1 MSICF
6 FVLSFAMGLGLV
18 QGQFLDD
25 YENTKI
31 RDAPSSFAYAYE
43 RKLAYTYSTA
53 NDGFG
58 KSVAVYGNRVLVG
71 SHGDSSRAEKGGA
84 AYLHVIDGEEPGWK
98 MVTKF
103 TSNSPAQMDYY
114 GWSVSMCNHWIL
126 IGAWQ
131 DDDAGADSGSVFF
144 YRKTSDY
151 FDGVEEAWSLT
162 TKFLG
167 RAAGDTFGISV
178 AVADTGVAVVGAPG
192 GTNTDGYLGAGYVSV
207 FELDASGNWLTSMI
221 LEASDGSAADYFGI
235 SLALQNN
242 VVVVGARNMDVNG
255 NNGVGKA
262 YVYTLDL
269 ANDYY
274 VETARLIS
282 ATPAA
287 NDEFGRSVAIWND
300 IIAVGADGDDSAGL
314 SAGSVYIFQRIVDNK
329 GKEKWY
335 QVQELLPGSSCAGC
349 LFGYSLAMNG
359 TGLLV
364 GTHKPADAFGSAW
377 YFERTAGTALYEKVL
392 VLNATDFMAGDQYGG
407 SVSMH
412 GSIIAV
418 GSYGSNGVSDA
429 TGAVYVYTQGAVPLA
444 SAVQAAG
451 TMPSLLPVVS
461 GIVILLFGVAIASV
475 AVKYVSRSSLMLL
488 FSKKT
493 VLITEMYC

>member
-1 MSICF
+1 MKF
-6 FVLSFAMGLGLV
+6 FDFALSFTVVLSTAW
-18 QGQFLDD
+18 GQFLDD

-31 RDAPSSFAYAYE
+31 RDAPASFAYQYE
-43 RKLAYTYSTA
+43 RKMAYTYSTA

-58 KSVAVYGNRVLVG
+58 KSVAVYGKRVLVG
-71 SHGDSSRAEKGGA
+71 AYGDSSRAEKGGA

-98 MVTKF
+98 MITKF

-151 FDGVEEAWSLT
+151 FDGVEERWGLT
-162 TKFLG
+162 SKFLG

-178 AVADTGVAVVGAPG
+178 AITDSGIAVVGAPG
-192 GTNTDGYLGAGYVSV
+192 GTNTDGFAGAGYVSI
-207 FELDASGNWLTSMI
+207 FELDASGSWTTTMI
-221 LEASDGSAADYFGI
+221 LEASDGTAADYFGI
-235 SLALQNN
+235 SLAIYNNN
-242 VVVVGARNMDVNG
+242 VVVGAHNMDVNG
-255 NNGVGKA
+255 NSRVGKV
-262 YVYTLDL
+262 YVYALYL

-274 VETARLIS
+274 VETARLMS

-287 NDEFGRSVAIWND
+287 DDEFGRSVAIWND
-300 IIAVGADGDDSAGL
+300 VIAVGADGDDSAGL
-314 SAGSVYIFQRIVDNK
+314 SAGSVYIFQRTVDNK

-335 QVQELLPGSSCAGC
+335 QVQEILPGSSCASC
-349 LFGYSLAMNG
+349 FFGYSLAMNG

-364 GTHKPADAFGSAW
+364 GTHKSSNAYGSAW
-377 YFERTAGTALYEKVL
+377 FFERITGSAQYRKVV
-392 VLNATDFMAGDQYGG
+392 VLNASDFMAGDQFGG

-418 GSYGSNGVSDA
+418 GSSGSNGVSDA
-429 TGAVYVYTQGAVPLA
+429 TGAVYVYTSGAAPPS
-444 SAVQAAG
+444 SAVETAG
-451 TMPSLLPVVS
+451 ATEALITVVS
-461 GIVILLFGVAIASV
+461 GIVIILLGVAVASV
-475 AVKYVSRSSLMLL
+475 VVRYVSRSSLMLL

-493 VLITEMYC
+493 VLNI